1 MRLRSR
7 CRRRRCRRLPPAD
20 APRSR
25 PALQPDLDPKMRGRL
40 EKKLEELQGAAAEV
54 ARKERER
61 KYAQRYHKVRALC
74 A

>member
-1 MRLRSR
+1 
-7 CRRRRCRRLPPAD
+7 
-20 APRSR
+20 
-25 PALQPDLDPKMRGRL
+25 MRGRL

-74 A
+74 AQKRLAALPVLLGHLITVAHPALAH